1 MPTYAY
7 TAIDS
12 RGSRVT
18 GQIEASD
25 PDAAVSQLTDQG
37 LRIES
42 IQRVLPA
49 AEVWIEGAQAPAMSA
64 REAHDISGHIAEVVS
79 AGVPLEG
86 GLAAIAEEFPWGRMR
101 SALRRVVG
109 HLEHGADLESA
120 LSASGAPAYLAAL
133 VRSGKRSGRTA
144 EILENYIAGSRSV
157 SDMRQTLW
165 MALAYPLVLVVLT
178 VPLGLFLIFRLIPQF
193 ASIFEGFQMQLPG
206 VTWFVI
212 TVSEFLAARGGAI
225 LLVLAGAFVAFCLI
239 MRVAMGPAGMR
250 RLVTVVP
257 VIGPLVRWLGYA
269 RSTTAL
275 WRRMEGAAP

>member
-64 REAHDISGHIAEVVS
+64 REAHDVGGHIAEVVS

-101 SALRRVVG
+101 STLRRVVG

-165 MALAYPLVLVVLT
+165 MALAYPLVLLILS
-178 VPLGLFLIFRLIPQF
+178 VPLAWFLIFRLIPQF

-206 VTWFVI
+206 ITWFVI
-212 TVSEFLAARGGAI
+212 ATSEILAKHGLTLLASIFGAI
-225 LLVLAGAFVAFCLI
+225 VVFFFI
-239 MRVAMGPAGMR
+239 MRVALGPVGMR
-250 RLVTVVP
+250 R
-257 VIGPLVRWLGYA
+257 
-269 RSTTAL
+269 
-275 WRRMEGAAP
+275 